1 MKSNQKNGFKTGHL
15 IILIAVCLVF
25 IVFIKQQI
33 TINRNNNEIKTIN
46 EQIEAENNKA
56 KEIKEKEKQ
65 YATDEY
71 VEQIARDELGLV
83 KPDEKVFVDSG
94 NK

>member
-1 MKSNQKNGFKTGHL
+1 MKSNQKSGFKTVHL
-15 IILIAVCLVF
+15 IILIAVCLVSV
-25 IVFIKQQI
+25 VFIRQQI
-33 TINRNNNEIKTIN
+33 TINSNNNEIKTIN
-46 EQIEAENNKA
+46 EQIEAENKKA

-94 NK
+94 NN